1 MDKLEKQ
8 LKKVLEKNGIFDVS
22 KSETLRKELIQMWCD
37 KNLQRTK
44 LVYWIFFLLSL
55 GMMVGGYIGLRSA
68 GNTRGM
74 ILWAI
79 FLMIGFNST
88 ILMKLWYWVVDAKL
102 NIQKEVKQLQLQIAE
117 LAGKNPPAEN

>member
-1 MDKLEKQ
+1 MDNLEKQ
-8 LKKVLEKNGIFDVS
+8 LQQILGKNGVFDLT

-37 KNLQRTK
+37 KNLKRMK

-55 GMMVGGYIGLRSA
+55 GMMGGGYINLRSA
-68 GNTRGM
+68 ESTKEM

-88 ILMKLWYWVVDAKL
+88 ILMKLWYWVVSTKF
-102 NIQKEVKQLQLQIAE
+102 NILREMKQLQLQIAE
-117 LAGKNPPAEN
+117 LAGKEAPSEN

>member
-22 KSETLRKELIQMWCD
+22 KSETLRKEIVQMWCD
-37 KNLQRTK
+37 KNLLRAK
-44 LVYWIFFLLSL
+44 LVLWIFLLLSM

-102 NIQKEVKQLQLQIAE
+102 NIQKEIKQLQLQIAE
-117 LAGKNPPAEN
+117 LTGKEQPIEN

>member
-22 KSETLRKELIQMWCD
+22 KSETLRKEIVQMWCD
-37 KNLQRTK
+37 KNLLRAK
-44 LVYWIFFLLSL
+44 LVLWIFLLLSI

-102 NIQKEVKQLQLQIAE
+102 NIQKEIKQLQLQIAE
-117 LAGKNPPAEN
+117 LTGKERPIEN

>member
-22 KSETLRKELIQMWCD
+22 KSETLRKEIVQMWCD
-37 KNLQRTK
+37 KNLLRAK
-44 LVYWIFFLLSL
+44 LVLWIFLLLSI

-102 NIQKEVKQLQLQIAE
+102 NIQKEIKQLQLQIAE
-117 LAGKNPPAEN
+117 LTGKEQPIEN

>member
-1 MDKLEKQ
+1 MDDFEKE
-8 LKKVLEKNGIFDVS
+8 LKKVLEKNGVFDAT
-22 KSETLRKELIQMWCD
+22 KSETLRKEIIQMWCD
-37 KNLQRTK
+37 KNLLRAK
-44 LVYWIFFLLSL
+44 LVAWIFLLLSM
-55 GMMVGGYIGLRSA
+55 GMMFFGYIGLRSA

-79 FLMIGFNST
+79 FFMIGFNST

>member
-22 KSETLRKELIQMWCD
+22 KSETLRKEIVQMWCD
-37 KNLQRTK
+37 KNLLRAK
-44 LVYWIFFLLSL
+44 LVLWIFLLLSM

-74 ILWAI
+74 ILWAV

-102 NIQKEVKQLQLQIAE
+102 NIQKEIKQLQLQIAE
-117 LAGKNPPAEN
+117 LTGKEQPIEN

>member
-22 KSETLRKELIQMWCD
+22 KSETLRKEIVQMWCD
-37 KNLQRTK
+37 KNLLRAK
-44 LVYWIFFLLSL
+44 LVLWIFLLLSI

-88 ILMKLWYWVVDAKL
+88 VFMKLWYWVVDAKL
-102 NIQKEVKQLQLQIAE
+102 NILKEVKQLQLQIAE
-117 LAGKNPPAEN
+117 LTGKEQPIEN

>member
-55 GMMVGGYIGLRSA
+55 GMMGGGYIGLRSA

-88 ILMKLWYWVVDAKL
+88 VLMKLWYWVVDAKL

-117 LAGKNPPAEN
+117 LAGKEPSAEN

>member
-117 LAGKNPPAEN
+117 LAGKNQPAEN

>member
-22 KSETLRKELIQMWCD
+22 KSETLRKEIVQMWCD
-37 KNLQRTK
+37 KNLLRAK
-44 LVYWIFFLLSL
+44 LVLWIFLLLSI

-79 FLMIGFNST
+79 FLMIGLNST
-88 ILMKLWYWVVDAKL
+88 VLMKLWYWVVDAKL
-102 NIQKEVKQLQLQIAE
+102 NILKETKQLQLQIAE
-117 LAGKNPPAEN
+117 LTGKEQPSEN